1 MSPHTKSGTG
11 WWLPLEI
18 LQIVGLGIV
27 AAIIIVVLRIQ
38 KPEIAVQVSIIT
50 GVVIFLLLAS
60 KLSAVVEMLES
71 YADRVDIDSIYFTTV
86 LKIIGIAYIAEFGA
100 EVCRDAGESSIASK
114 IELAGKVIIVVLA
127 VPIVTSLLDLIT
139 KIMP

>member
-1 MSPHTKSGTG
+1 M
-11 WWLPLEI
+11 EI

-27 AAIIIVVLRIQ
+27 ATILIIVLKAQ

-50 GVVIFLLLAS
+50 GVVVFLLIAS
-60 KLSAVVEMLES
+60 KLSAVVDLIND
-71 YADRVDIDSIYFTTV
+71 YARKANIDMAYLAIL

-127 VPIVTSLLDLIT
+127 VPIITSLLELII